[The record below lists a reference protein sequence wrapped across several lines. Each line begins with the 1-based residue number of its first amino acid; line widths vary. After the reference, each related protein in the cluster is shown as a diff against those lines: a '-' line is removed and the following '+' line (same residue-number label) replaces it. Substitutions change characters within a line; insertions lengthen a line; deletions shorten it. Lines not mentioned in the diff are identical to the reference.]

1 MDDKRIILFW
11 EKLLVCDNASVRFLA
26 NFNRNHV
33 RMFLSKYKIPS
44 HNFSV
49 NELKYRI
56 WKDFVDD
63 CVSHCK
69 IVFRLTQ
76 C

>member
-1 MDDKRIILFW
+1 MLQSD
-11 EKLLVCDNASVRFLA
+11 FLA

-33 RMFLSKYKIPS
+33 RMFWSKYKIPS
-44 HNFSV
+44 LNFSV

-69 IVFRLTQ
+69 IVF
-76 C
+76 